1 VSKFSGPV
9 LLDKSHDFLEF
20 DCSKEPL
27 NTFLIRHALANQS
40 NGSAKTFVGLDGNRV
55 IGYYSL
61 AVGSILYDE
70 APERMA
76 KGLARHP
83 IPILLMA
90 RFAVDK
96 NYQGQGV
103 GSALFKDA
111 LKRCLSVSED
121 AGVRAFM
128 THAKDDAAKKL
139 YLKFGMLECP
149 TNSLHLYFLMK
160 DVEHFVKGM
169 STI

>member
-1 VSKFSGPV
+1 MSRFTGPV
-9 LLDKSHDFLEF
+9 LLDKAHDFLEF
-20 DCSKEPL
+20 DCGKEPL
-27 NTFLIRHALANQS
+27 NTFLTRHALANQA
-40 NGSAKTFVGLDGNRV
+40 NGSARTFVGLDGSRV

-90 RFAVDK
+90 RFAVDRS
-96 NYQGQGV
+96 YQGQGV
-103 GSALFKDA
+103 GKGLFKDA
-111 LKRCLSVSED
+111 LKRCLSVAKE

-128 THAKDDAAKKL
+128 THAKDEDAKRL
-139 YLKFGMLECP
+139 YIRFGMMECP
-149 TNSLHLYFLMK
+149 TNPLHLYYLMK
-160 DVEHFVKGM
+160 DIERFVSGE
-169 STI
+169 

>member
-1 VSKFSGPV
+1 MTRFSGPV
-9 LLDKSHDFLEF
+9 LLEKSHDFLEF
-20 DCSKEPL
+20 DCGKEPL
-27 NTFLIRHALANQS
+27 NTFLIRHALANQA
-40 NGSAKTFVGLDGNRV
+40 NGSARTFVGLDENRV

-90 RFAVDK
+90 RFAVDMS
-96 NYQGQGV
+96 YQGQGV
-103 GSALFKDA
+103 GRGLFKDA
-111 LKRCLSVSED
+111 LKRCLVVSKE

-128 THAKDDAAKKL
+128 THAKDDEAKQI
-139 YLKFGMLECP
+139 YLRYGMLECTSNP
-149 TNSLHLYFLMK
+149 MHLYFLMK
-160 DVEHFVKGM
+160 DVERLVAGA
-169 STI
+169 

>member
-1 VSKFSGPV
+1 MSRFTGPV
-9 LLDKSHDFLEF
+9 LLKRSHDFLEF
-20 DCSKEPL
+20 DCGKEPL
-27 NTFLIRHALANQS
+27 NTFLIRHALANQA
-40 NGSAKTFVGLDGNRV
+40 NDSARTFVGIEGNRV

-61 AVGSILYDE
+61 AVSSVLYDE

-76 KGLARHP
+76 KGLAKHP

-103 GSALFKDA
+103 RKGLFKDA
-111 LKRCLSVSED
+111 LKRCLSVAQE

-128 THAKDDAAKKL
+128 THAKDEDAKRL
-139 YLKFGMLECP
+139 YLRFGMQECP
-149 TNSLHLYFLMK
+149 SNPMHLYFLMK
-160 DVEHFVKGM
+160 EVERFVAGK
-169 STI
+169 

>member
-1 VSKFSGPV
+1 VSRFTGPV

-20 DCSKEPL
+20 ECGKEPL
-27 NTFLIRHALANQS
+27 NTFLARHALANQA
-40 NGSAKTFVGLDGNRV
+40 NGSARTFVGLDGNRV

-61 AVGSILYDE
+61 AVSSILYDD

-96 NYQGQGV
+96 DYQGQGV
-103 GSALFKDA
+103 GKGLFKDA
-111 LKRCLSVSED
+111 LKRCLSVAKE

-128 THAKDDAAKKL
+128 THAKDEEARSL
-139 YLKFGMLECP
+139 YLRFGMLECP
-149 TNSLHLYFLMK
+149 TNPLHLYFLMK
-160 DVEHFVKGM
+160 DVERFVAG
-169 STI
+169 S

>member
-1 VSKFSGPV
+1 MSRFSGPI

-20 DCSKEPL
+20 DCGKAPL
-27 NTFLIRHALANQS
+27 NTFLARHALANQA
-40 NGSAKTFVGLDGNRV
+40 NGSARTFVGLEGNRV

-61 AVGSILYDE
+61 AVGSILYDD

-76 KGLARHP
+76 KGLAKHP

-96 NYQGQGV
+96 NYQGQGI
-103 GSALFKDA
+103 GKGLFKDA
-111 LKRCLSVSED
+111 LKRCLNVSKD

-128 THAKDDAAKKL
+128 THAKDDEAKSL
-139 YLKFGMLECP
+139 YLRFGMVECP
-149 TNSLHLYFLMK
+149 TNDLHLYFLMK
-160 DVEHFVKGM
+160 DVERFVAGN
-169 STI
+169 